1 MADEQFKRNTAFKL
15 RIGDI
20 LRGKTI
26 LEEAG
31 EGERQRFRFLEL
43 GGKEIIRVNVIANVI
58 DRFESE
64 GEKKFSSFT
73 VDDGSGQLRIRM
85 FGEDVNKFSD
95 IGQGDTIM
103 VIGNLRFF
111 NNEIYVLPEIIRKK
125 DPRFLL
131 VRKLEL
137 EGERQKEVK
146 EVPKE
151 EIKALKDQ
159 IVEMIKG
166 EEENGGVETEKLILE
181 LKAEP
186 ELINQEVQKL
196 LEEGLAY
203 EPRPGVIRYLG

>member
-64 GEKKFSSFT
+64 GEKRFSSFT
-73 VDDGSGQLRIRM
+73 VNDGSGQLRIRM